1 MLYFVWLIWYGG
13 HSAGSARKLGRCL
26 AALSRD
32 LGQSETQGVSCRELR
47 VCTCILGRRRRTRNR
62 SWSRRRCRPSYR
74 RRRRSSARR
83 VPGSSCFSV
92 QIWLAW

>member
-13 HSAGSARKLGRCL
+13 RSAGSAEETWPISGRGHPRPGKKRKPR
-26 AALSRD
+26 
-32 LGQSETQGVSCRELR
+32 VSCRELWG
-47 VCTCILGRRRRTRNR
+47 CTCILGRRRRIRNR

-74 RRRRSSARR
+74 RHRRSSARR